1 MSDTVLLS
9 SGVVLR
15 SLREDDAAAM
25 LDVHVRN
32 REHLA
37 PYEFPRPESFFTLDG
52 QRDRMRSIVAK
63 EQAGELVSGVMISG
77 DAVVGFACLTR
88 ITPAPLCGAD
98 LGYWL
103 DADAQGR
110 GLAGLAVAHLLEVAR
125 ERGLHRIEA
134 ATSPDNL
141 PSQRVLTR
149 NGFVHYGTAHSHL
162 FLNGGWQDSHLYELV
177 LSEDAPAVGGE
188 TRS

>member
-1 MSDTVLLS
+1 MSDAVVLP

-63 EQAGELVSGVMISG
+63 EQAGEVVSRVMIG
-77 DAVVGFACLTR
+77 GGKVVGFSCLTG
-88 ITPAPLCGAD
+88 ITPVPLCGAD
-98 LGYWL
+98 LGYWM
-103 DADAQGR
+103 DAGEQGR
-110 GLAGLAVAHLLEVAR
+110 GLASAAVAHLLQVAR

-134 ATSPDNL
+134 ATSPGNV
-141 PSQRVLTR
+141 PSQKVLTK
-149 NGFVHYGTAHSHL
+149 NGFVHYGIAHSHL

-177 LSEDAPAVGGE
+177 LSEDAP
-188 TRS
+188 R